1 MRYAIYYS
9 LMGKEDSM
17 NVENAKRRNE
27 EIIAMLHDS
36 NFYDISYS
44 KIYKSGEY
52 SPRKYININ
61 DKGEITE
68 TMPLT
73 VADVI
78 NKLSLTTYINLIDS
92 GHSVAYCKGYQIND
106 NLKRRYVKLIA
117 GESKYTIQIFI

>member
-1 MRYAIYYS
+1 MRYAIYYT
-9 LMGKEDSM
+9 LMCKEDSM

-36 NFYDISYS
+36 NFSNISYS

-61 DKGEITE
+61 TKGEIIE

-78 NKLSLTTYINLIDS
+78 NKLSPTTYINLIDS
-92 GHSVAYCKGYQIND
+92 GHSIAYCKGTQLKD
-106 NLKRRYVKLIA
+106 NLKRRYVKLIG

>member
-1 MRYAIYYS
+1 MRYIIYYT

-27 EIIAMLHDS
+27 KIISMLHDS
-36 NFYDISYS
+36 NFYNISYS

-52 SPRKYININ
+52 SPRKYINA
-61 DKGEITE
+61 KGEITE

-78 NKLSLTTYINLIDS
+78 NKLSLTTYINLIES
-92 GHSVAYCKGYQIND
+92 GHSVSYCKGIQLND
-106 NLKRRYVKLIA
+106 SFKRRYVKSIC
-117 GESKYTIQIFI
+117 GESQYTIQIHI

>member
-1 MRYAIYYS
+1 MRYCIYYT

-17 NVENAKRRNE
+17 NVENAKRRND
-27 EIIAMLHDS
+27 EIISMLHDS
-36 NFYDISYS
+36 NFYNISYS

-52 SPRKYININ
+52 SSRKYIDIN
-61 DKGEITE
+61 AKGKITE

-92 GHSVAYCKGYQIND
+92 GYSVAYCKGYQIND
-106 NLKRRYVKLIA
+106 KLKRRYVKSIN
-117 GESKYTIQIFI
+117 GESKYTIQIYI

>member
-1 MRYAIYYS
+1 MRYAIYYT
-9 LMGKEDSM
+9 LMCKEDSM

-36 NFYDISYS
+36 NFSNISYS

-61 DKGEITE
+61 AKGEIIE
-68 TMPLT
+68 TMYLT

-92 GHSVAYCKGYQIND
+92 GHSVAYCKGIQLND

-117 GESKYTIQIFI
+117 GESKYSIQIYI